1 MFMAAAELL
10 SIVPPFMIKV
20 PATVPKADE
29 LLMFRVPADRV
40 TPPVKVLVPES
51 VRIPGLVLVI
61 LNKAPLV
68 TELIVNV
75 EPEDILKL
83 PLLARANPKATDPP
97 FKG

>member
-1 MFMAAAELL
+1 MFMAPAVLL
-10 SIVPPFMIKV
+10 FIIPPFMIKV

-29 LLMFRVPADRV
+29 LFMFRVPSDRV

-83 PLLARANPKATDPP
+83 PLRARAKLKAAVPP
-97 FKG
+97 FVG